1 MEQYSIGIYNK
12 AQEDLEE
19 IVLYPNK
26 FYAETAL
33 KYNDLI
39 VERIG
44 SLSTAPERCSLV
56 RDDSL
61 RLKNYR
67 YLIIENYIV
76 FFVIKGK
83 KVQIRRILYNKRQY
97 KDIL

>member
-1 MEQYSIGIYNK
+1 MEQYSIGIYKK

-19 IVLYPNK
+19 IVLYLNK

-33 KYNDLI
+33 KYYDLI

-44 SLSTAPERCSLV
+44 SLSTTPERYSLV

>member
-1 MEQYSIGIYNK
+1 MEQYNIVIYKK
-12 AQEDLEE
+12 AQEDLED
-19 IVLYPNK
+19 IVLYLNK

-33 KYNDLI
+33 KYYDLI
-39 VERIG
+39 VERIA
-44 SLSTAPERCSLV
+44 SLSTAPERCPLA

-61 RLKNYR
+61 RLKNYK

-83 KVQIRRILYNKRQY
+83 KVQIRRILYYKRQY
-97 KDIL
+97 MDIL